1 MKGIKKLVIFFLF
14 GIMLTFSVRAPL
26 RESIDPTD
34 SEVII
39 KTSANNQYV
48 IHNYTQET
56 ISEEEK
62 QPFVVKKSN
71 NISAECKCHFFFN
84 RSRQKEGVLFKQRAR
99 SMIDPVRSISLRRG
113 YNEIKREQMFLLCD
127 IGRDGK
133 WITKRKL
140 LK

>member
-14 GIMLTFSVRAPL
+14 GIMLITFLVSAPL
-26 RESIDPTD
+26 CENINPTD

-39 KTSANNQYV
+39 KASANNQYV

-71 NISAECKCHFFFN
+71 NISAEYKYYFFFN
-84 RSRQKEGVLFKQRAR
+84 RSRQREGALFKQRAR
-99 SMIDPVRSISLRRG
+99 SMIQSVLYR
-113 YNEIKREQMFLLCD
+113 
-127 IGRDGK
+127 
-133 WITKRKL
+133 
-140 LK
+140 

>member
-1 MKGIKKLVIFFLF
+1 MKVIKKLVIFFLF

-26 RESIDPTD
+26 CESIDPTD

-39 KTSANNQYV
+39 KASANNQYV

-84 RSRQKEGVLFKQRAR
+84 RSRQREGTLFKQRAR
-99 SMIDPVRSISLRRG
+99 SMIRPFYIA
-113 YNEIKREQMFLLCD
+113 EKRV
-127 IGRDGK
+127 
-133 WITKRKL
+133 
-140 LK
+140 

>member
-1 MKGIKKLVIFFLF
+1 MKVIKKLVIFFLF

-26 RESIDPTD
+26 CESIDPTD

-48 IHNYTQET
+48 IHNYTQAVV
-56 ISEEEK
+56 SEAEQ

-71 NISAECKCHFFFN
+71 NISAEYKCHFFFN
-84 RSRQKEGVLFKQRAR
+84 RSRQREGTLFKQRAR
-99 SMIDPVRSISLRRG
+99 SMIQSV
-113 YNEIKREQMFLLCD
+113 LCQ
-127 IGRDGK
+127 RDGGIMRRK
-133 WITKRKL
+133 RTNVLICMILGGTDIWITRRKL

>member
-26 RESIDPTD
+26 CESIDPTD

-48 IHNYTQET
+48 IHNYTHET

-71 NISAECKCHFFFN
+71 NTSAECTRHFFFN
-84 RSRQKEGVLFKQRAR
+84 RSRQKEGTLFKQRAR
-99 SMIDPVRSISLRRG
+99 SMIQSVLYR
-113 YNEIKREQMFLLCD
+113 
-127 IGRDGK
+127 
-133 WITKRKL
+133 
-140 LK
+140 

>member
-26 RESIDPTD
+26 CESIDPTD

-39 KTSANNQYV
+39 KVSANNQYV

-62 QPFVVKKSN
+62 QPFVVNKSN
-71 NISAECKCHFFFN
+71 NISAECTRHFFFN
-84 RSRQKEGVLFKQRAR
+84 RSRQREGALFKQRAR
-99 SMIDPVRSISLRRG
+99 SMIQSVLYR
-113 YNEIKREQMFLLCD
+113 
-127 IGRDGK
+127 
-133 WITKRKL
+133 
-140 LK
+140 

>member
-99 SMIDPVRSISLRRG
+99 SMIDPVRSISLKRG
-113 YNEIKREQMFLLCD
+113 YNEIKENKCSYCAISGGTD
-127 IGRDGK
+127 I
-133 WITKRKL
+133 WITRKKL
-140 LK
+140 LR